1 MIKKFHEKLQEIT
14 KNVNH
19 MGKLVQEAV
28 EGATAS
34 LTEDNPEIA
43 QKVIDGDDRIDDL
56 EMRIEQDCLFIH
68 AEYQPFAKDLRL
80 INSMNIIAI
89 YLERIGDLAVNLAK
103 ITRRLEKHKAM
114 FMTPEILDLVREM
127 ARLAKTVLASALK
140 ALKNHDAKLAA
151 RLEEIDTEVDE
162 IQKVIFKKLFAS
174 VADNDEINREEF
186 ALYLSNISLATR
198 YLERIGD
205 QSVNIGER
213 VLIFLTGDY
222 KYLHDDINEG

>member
-14 KNVNH
+14 KNVNL
-19 MGKLVQEAV
+19 MGRMVQEAV
-28 EGATAS
+28 EGATTS
-34 LTEDNPEIA
+34 LTEDNSEIA

-127 ARLAKTVLASALK
+127 AKLAKTVLADALK

-151 RLEEIDTEVDE
+151 KLDEIDMEVDE
-162 IQKVIFKKLFAS
+162 IQRVIFKKLFAS
-174 VADNDEINREEF
+174 AVGNDEINKEEF

-213 VLIFLTGDY
+213 VLLFLTGDY
-222 KYLHDDINEG
+222 KVLHDDMNEG

>member
-1 MIKKFHEKLQEIT
+1 MIKKFHEKLQEII

-127 ARLAKTVLASALK
+127 ARLAKTVLATALK

-151 RLEEIDTEVDE
+151 RLEEIDIEVDE

-174 VADNDEINREEF
+174 VVDNDEINREEF

>member
-1 MIKKFHEKLQEIT
+1 MIKKFHEKLQEII

-28 EGATAS
+28 EGAAAS

>member
-14 KNVNH
+14 KNVNL
-19 MGKLVQEAV
+19 MGRLVQEAV
-28 EGATAS
+28 EGATTS
-34 LTEDNPEIA
+34 LTEDNSEIA

-127 ARLAKTVLASALK
+127 AKLAKTVLADALK

-151 RLEEIDTEVDE
+151 KLDEIDMEVDE
-162 IQKVIFKKLFAS
+162 IQRVIFKKLFAS
-174 VADNDEINREEF
+174 AVGNDEINKEEF

-213 VLIFLTGDY
+213 VLLFLTGDY
-222 KYLHDDINEG
+222 KVLHDDMNEG

>member
-28 EGATAS
+28 EGAAAS

-127 ARLAKTVLASALK
+127 ARLAKTVLATALK

>member
-1 MIKKFHEKLQEIT
+1 MIKKFHEKLQEII

-151 RLEEIDTEVDE
+151 RLEEIDIEVDE

>member
-1 MIKKFHEKLQEIT
+1 MIKKFHEKLQEII